1 MAGGTRP
8 CSEGPRPG
16 ATPGPSAR
24 RTLQAHVPRPRD
36 HPGSRAGAAEPQAAP
51 PPAGTTRLCAA
62 RGPEPRGRNAGPQPG
77 FPLTVDAARHAGGRK
92 GRVRARATPPPARR
106 VRALVDSAI
115 PDVQQLSWPF
125 PPLSDLAS
133 ARKRPL
139 LSSGPE
145 PATTFPAPHF
155 LSRGLYADSAPPPTG
170 CRPRPRGCCGQ
181 LGPPGWGSDPGPRPS
196 GLWGWFSLSLTPQG
210 WLCCQQHKSGPPG
223 RLGRTGQ
230 EGTLPQR
237 ARTRGHRARLAPV
250 AGWGG
255 AQAEMSD
262 WLTLAEGRCPLELR
276 TDNWGH
282 SSTFPEQMGDTSGRC
297 YCGRS
302 SWGGSGER
310 AAGELP
316 SCHMLPV
323 STELAI
329 LGHSGSHG
337 LGLGVVQRPGQT
349 QGEGPRGS
357 EAPPTDLCPTESGLW
372 LPSPSKHPALPGEPR
387 AGGPSRKASKHKS
400 PVSPGELKQ
409 NVVCPW
415 CCVDRHPGHPHYV
428 RCLLS
433 VG

>member
-181 LGPPGWGSDPGPRPS
+181 LGPPGWGSGAGFPFPSHPKVGSAASSINQDLQGGWAELARREHCLRGRGPEATEP
-196 GLWGWFSLSLTPQG
+196 G
-210 WLCCQQHKSGPPG
+210 WLRWRGGVG
-223 RLGRTGQ
+223 R
-230 EGTLPQR
+230 
-237 ARTRGHRARLAPV
+237 RL
-250 AGWGG
+250 
-255 AQAEMSD
+255 
-262 WLTLAEGRCPLELR
+262 
-276 TDNWGH
+276 
-282 SSTFPEQMGDTSGRC
+282 
-297 YCGRS
+297 
-302 SWGGSGER
+302 
-310 AAGELP
+310 
-316 SCHMLPV
+316 
-323 STELAI
+323 
-329 LGHSGSHG
+329 
-337 LGLGVVQRPGQT
+337 
-349 QGEGPRGS
+349 
-357 EAPPTDLCPTESGLW
+357 
-372 LPSPSKHPALPGEPR
+372 
-387 AGGPSRKASKHKS
+387 
-400 PVSPGELKQ
+400 
-409 NVVCPW
+409 
-415 CCVDRHPGHPHYV
+415 
-428 RCLLS
+428 RCLI
-433 VG
+433 G